1 MIIFDSAAGQVAQ
14 VLPEGD
20 ATPAMLTFPGFDYA
34 SLQLV
39 TTSIGVALKPIY
51 QAMDTLGGDVHLV
64 SFGETLTPLPL
75 SGLIFERSCEIGR
88 GGGLVSL
95 VTWWQTQ
102 NLLRRREPVLLTIG
116 SDFPIKAFVTDMV
129 ISVADVESGTWRFE
143 LMLLRIPAR
152 AQVLTEMPS
161 VGVQPLPPAPGGTP
175 VSSPVPVVPQ
185 FVINY
190 PDWLQ
195 FTVQRDGG
203 VAAPGTAPAT
213 VAGYSSSGPLRG
225 PLSNV

>member
-1 MIIFDSAAGQVAQ
+1 MIIFDSAAGQVSQ
-14 VLPEGD
+14 VMPEGD
-20 ATPAMLTFPGFDYA
+20 ATPAMITFPGFDYA

-39 TTSIGVALKPIY
+39 TTGIGLSLKPVY

-95 VTWWQTQ
+95 VAWWQEQ

-152 AQVLTEMPS
+152 VQVLTEMPV
-161 VGVQPLPPAPGGTP
+161 VGIQLTPPGTP
-175 VSSPVPVVPQ
+175 AAPSPAIIPIVPQ
-185 FVINY
+185 IKTDF
-190 PDWLQ
+190 PDYTL
-195 FTVQRDGG
+195 FTAQRDGG
-203 VAAPGTAPAT
+203 IAAPSTAPTT
-213 VAGYSSSGPLRG
+213 VAGYSSSGTLRG